1 MAEELAFARKA
12 SGLVRGLSLRD
23 CLGLGIAFIGPI
35 YSFWFIHQVGLALY
49 PRANVPIAILISL
62 VTVGWS
68 APIVWGILGGTM
80 PRSGG
85 EYIYNSRIIHPAIAM
100 GASFTM
106 LVSAFYWTIF
116 NASMVAY
123 PSLAMLGQFM
133 GWQGLTDYVG
143 TTAGSCTISIVAL
156 LISLAI
162 VIFGMKI
169 WHKIAIWAVVVM
181 CGGVAVLDLVLTFTS
196 KSEFISNWNA
206 QAEKYGS
213 LTYDAFV
220 TAAGTAA
227 GAPMPTTWTWS
238 DTFGITAGVYM
249 VFVWTFVIAYI
260 GGEVKRPDKTLI
272 KAQVLSIW
280 IPVALCLWAFI
291 GFASIMDF
299 DFLRAAAF
307 QDFNGTIEGYAF
319 PYSSHVFS
327 LIYIASGANPLIAIV
342 TSFTFAFTV
351 IWLCAGQFIIA
362 QRAFFAWGMD
372 RMGPK
377 WFTTINAKWG
387 SPIGMYLFVAGLSI
401 FLVVG
406 YWYLFT
412 DVLTGVIA
420 GGMQVVSTLLVT
432 SISAII
438 FAYRKKVAHI
448 WEASPFRTWKI
459 LGVPVLTIAG
469 VVYLAYIVALL
480 WFSFLDPNTR
490 DITGK
495 KGIILIV
502 VWVIGMLWYFGWK
515 LVSRRQGVDVSEVTY
530 KELPP
535 E

>member
-23 CLGLGIAFIGPI
+23 CLGIGIAFIGPL
-35 YSFWFIHQVGLALY
+35 YSIWFIQQVGLGLY
-49 PRANVPIAILISL
+49 PRANVPIAIIISL

-68 APIVWGILGGTM
+68 APVVWGILGATM

-85 EYIYNSRIIHPAIAM
+85 EYVYNSRIIHPAIAM

-116 NASMVAY
+116 NASMFAY

-133 GWQGLTDYVG
+133 GWEDFTEFVG
-143 TTAGSCTISIVAL
+143 TTAGACILSIVCL
-156 LISLAI
+156 LLALAI

-169 WHKIAIWAVVVM
+169 YHKLALFAVIVM
-181 CGGVAVLDLVLTFTS
+181 TGGVAILDLVLTFTS
-196 KSEFISNWNA
+196 KADFIKNWDA
-206 QAEKYGS
+206 QAAEHGS

-220 TAAGTAA
+220 AAAGTAA

-238 DTFGITAGVYM
+238 DTLGITAGVYM
-249 VFVWTFVIAYI
+249 IFVWTFAIAYI
-260 GGEVKRPDKTLI
+260 GGEVKRPDKVLI
-272 KAQVLSIW
+272 KSHIMSIW

-291 GFASIMDF
+291 ALGSLVDF
-299 DFLRAAAF
+299 DFLRAASF
-307 QDFNGTIEGYAF
+307 QDFNGTVEGYTL
-319 PYSSHVFS
+319 PYSSHWMS
-327 LIYIASGANPLIAIV
+327 LTFVASGGSPWVAFVA
-342 TSFTFAFTV
+342 SFTFALTL
-351 IWLCAGQFIIA
+351 IWLCAGQFIVA

-377 WFTTINAKWG
+377 WFTSINAKWG
-387 SPIGMYLFVAGLSI
+387 SPVGMYLFAAGISI

-448 WEASPFRTWKI
+448 WESSPFSNWKV
-459 LGVPVLTIAG
+459 LGIPVLTIAG
-469 VVYLAYIVALL
+469 VVYLGYIIALL

-502 VWVIGMLWYFGWK
+502 VWVIGMLWYVAWK
-515 LVSRRQGVDVSEVTY
+515 LVSRRQGIEVADLTY